1 MADPSLDEV
10 RVELAEIGKLLDEL
24 PGDVLAK
31 RVTLRQRQTEL
42 RALAAELYDSS
53 RPVEQIRKEL
63 RDQRRM
69 RDDVFDRHL
78 SIGSIGG
85 GGGPG
90 GGGIDVQHVNEVNRT
105 IDEAWNRVKIDRR
118 IQQLEAELARLEP

>member
-42 RALAAELYDSS
+42 RAP
-53 RPVEQIRKEL
+53 RGGTIR
-63 RDQRRM
+63 QQ
-69 RDDVFDRHL
+69 
-78 SIGSIGG
+78 STGG
-85 GGGPG
+85 ADPKRASGPTP
-90 GGGIDVQHVNEVNRT
+90 D
-105 IDEAWNRVKIDRR
+105 
-118 IQQLEAELARLEP
+118 AR